1 MFLTKIQ
8 KLSISTKI
16 ILGYLPIFLVMILI
30 TIVALSSLN
39 EANSTSKNIIEHDI
53 VLLEAANNMLDS
65 LLAQESY
72 GRRYLILDS
81 QEILGLFWQ
90 RSQEFDML
98 VSRIQA
104 LTESHDIP
112 SKQLLILHNEF
123 NNLYKDR
130 LKNIGNKSSIITK
143 EYDAKIKSKL
153 DELIALI
160 QMMMLNVK
168 KNQNQMIIKNSD
180 AGLKAFRITFILSS
194 LGIILGIGAAA
205 LTTRDIARSIQQLK
219 LATNEISKGRFN
231 HIPDVTAQ
239 DELGELANA
248 FIKMAHRLASLEE
261 ANLNAN
267 PLTRLP
273 GGIAIENVLKNRLAA
288 NKSVTFCLL
297 DIDNF
302 KSFNDHYGYAAGNEI
317 IKTTAKIIEK
327 TTAEYGTNDDFVGH
341 IGGDDFALLTTIGR
355 YKKLCTH
362 IIEGFD
368 KKIVD
373 FYNNKDRAN
382 GYILGETRQGK
393 KIKFPIMSISIAVVV
408 SNKEKRQISHIEIG
422 EIAAE
427 LKEHAKKISGSVF
440 IVNRRKK

>member
-1 MFLTKIQ
+1 MFLTRFQ
-8 KLSISTKI
+8 RVSISTKI

-39 EANSTSKNIIEHDI
+39 EANRTSKNIIEHDI
-53 VLLEAANNMLDS
+53 VLLEAANNMLNS

-81 QEILGLFWQ
+81 QEILKLFWQ
-90 RSQEFDML
+90 RSNEFDML
-98 VSRIQA
+98 VSGIQA
-104 LTESHDIP
+104 LKKSQNIP
-112 SKQLLILHNEF
+112 SKQLSILHNEF

-130 LKNIGNKSSIITK
+130 IKNTGNKSSILAK
-143 EYDAKIKSKL
+143 EYDAKIRSKL

-160 QMMMLNVK
+160 QMMILNIK
-168 KNQNQMIIKNSD
+168 ENQNQLIIKNSD
-180 AGLKAFRITFILSS
+180 AGLKAFRITVILSS
-194 LGIILGIGAAA
+194 LGIILGIGAVA
-205 LTTRDIARSIQQLK
+205 LTTGNIARSIQQLK

-239 DELGELANA
+239 DELGDLANA
-248 FIKMAHRLASLEE
+248 FIKMAHLLASLEE

-302 KSFNDHYGYAAGNEI
+302 KSFNDHYGYAAGNKI
-317 IKTTAKIIEK
+317 IKKTAKIIEK
-327 TTAEYGTNDDFVGH
+327 TIAEYGTNDDFVGH
-341 IGGDDFALLTTIGR
+341 IGGDDFAILTTTGG
-355 YKKLCTH
+355 YNKLCTH
-362 IIEGFD
+362 IIEEFD
-368 KKIVD
+368 KKIIG
-373 FYNNKDRAN
+373 FYNTKDTAN

-408 SNKEKRQISHIEIG
+408 SNKEKRHINHIEVG

-427 LKEHAKKISGSVF
+427 LKEHAKKIPGSVF
-440 IVNRRKK
+440 MVNRRKN

>member
-1 MFLTKIQ
+1 
-8 KLSISTKI
+8 
-16 ILGYLPIFLVMILI
+16 MILI

-39 EANSTSKNIIEHDI
+39 EANRTSKNIIEHDI
-53 VLLEAANNMLDS
+53 VLLEAANNMLNS

-81 QEILGLFWQ
+81 QEILELFWQ
-90 RSQEFDML
+90 RSNEFDML
-98 VSRIQA
+98 VSRIQV
-104 LTESHDIP
+104 LKKSQNIP
-112 SKQLLILHNEF
+112 SKQLSILHNEF

-130 LKNIGNKSSIITK
+130 IKNIGDKSSILIK
-143 EYDAKIKSKL
+143 EYDAKIRSKL

-160 QMMMLNVK
+160 QMMILNIK
-168 KNQNQMIIKNSD
+168 QNQNQMIIKNSD

-205 LTTRDIARSIQQLK
+205 LTTGNIARSIQQLK

-248 FIKMAHRLASLEE
+248 FIKMAHLLASLEE

-288 NKSVTFCLL
+288 SKSVTFCLL

-302 KSFNDHYGYAAGNEI
+302 KSFNDHYGYAAGNEV

-327 TTAEYGTNDDFVGH
+327 RTAEYGTDDDFVGH
-341 IGGDDFALLTTIGR
+341 IGGDDFALLTTTGR
-355 YKKLCTH
+355 YNKLCTH
-362 IIEGFD
+362 IIEEFD

-373 FYNNKDRAN
+373 FYNIKDRAN

-393 KIKFPIMSISIAVVV
+393 EIKFPIMSISIAVVV
-408 SNKEKRQISHIEIG
+408 SNKEKRQISHIEVG

-440 IVNRRKK
+440 MVNRRKN

>member
-1 MFLTKIQ
+1 MFLTRLQ
-8 KLSISTKI
+8 RLSISTKI

-39 EANSTSKNIIEHDI
+39 EANRTSKNIIEHDI
-53 VLLEAANNMLDS
+53 VLLEAANNMLNS

-81 QEILGLFWQ
+81 QEILELFWQ
-90 RSQEFDML
+90 RSNEFDML

-104 LTESHDIP
+104 LKKSQNIP
-112 SKQLLILHNEF
+112 SKQLSILHNEF

-130 LKNIGNKSSIITK
+130 IKNIGDKSSILIK
-143 EYDAKIKSKL
+143 EYDAKIRSKL

-160 QMMMLNVK
+160 QMMILNIK
-168 KNQNQMIIKNSD
+168 QNQNQMIIKNSD

-205 LTTRDIARSIQQLK
+205 LTTGNIARSIQQLK

-248 FIKMAHRLASLEE
+248 FIKMAHLLASLEE

-288 NKSVTFCLL
+288 SKSVTFCLL

-302 KSFNDHYGYAAGNEI
+302 KSFNDHYGYAAGNEV

-327 TTAEYGTNDDFVGH
+327 RTAEYGTDDDFVGH
-341 IGGDDFALLTTIGR
+341 IGGDDFALLTTTGR
-355 YKKLCTH
+355 YNKLCTH
-362 IIEGFD
+362 IIEEFD

-373 FYNNKDRAN
+373 FYNIKDRAN

-393 KIKFPIMSISIAVVV
+393 EIKFPIMSISIAVVV
-408 SNKEKRQISHIEIG
+408 SNKEKRQISHIEVG

-440 IVNRRKK
+440 MVNRRKN

>member
-1 MFLTKIQ
+1 
-8 KLSISTKI
+8 
-16 ILGYLPIFLVMILI
+16 MILI

-39 EANSTSKNIIEHDI
+39 EANRTSKNIIEHDI
-53 VLLEAANNMLDS
+53 VLLEAANNMLNS

-81 QEILGLFWQ
+81 QEILELFWQ
-90 RSQEFDML
+90 RSNEFDML
-98 VSRIQA
+98 VSGIQA
-104 LTESHDIP
+104 LKKSKNIP
-112 SKQLLILHNEF
+112 SKQLSILHNEY

-130 LKNIGNKSSIITK
+130 LKNIVNKSSILTK
-143 EYDAKIKSKL
+143 EYDAKIRSKL

-160 QMMMLNVK
+160 QMMILNIK
-168 KNQNQMIIKNSD
+168 QNQNQLIIKNSD
-180 AGLKAFRITFILSS
+180 AGLKAFRITVILST

-205 LTTRDIARSIQQLK
+205 LTTGNIARSIQQLK

-248 FIKMAHRLASLEE
+248 FIKMAHLLASLEE
-261 ANLNAN
+261 ANLNAS

-273 GGIAIENVLKNRLAA
+273 GGIAIDNVLKNRLAA
-288 NKSVTFCLL
+288 SKSVTFCLL

-302 KSFNDHYGYAAGNEI
+302 KSFNDHYGYAAGNEV

-327 TTAEYGTNDDFVGH
+327 TIAEYGTNDDFVGH
-341 IGGDDFALLTTIGR
+341 IGGDDFTILTTIER
-355 YKKLCTH
+355 YNKLCTN
-362 IIEGFD
+362 IIEEFD

-373 FYNNKDRAN
+373 FYNTKDRAN
-382 GYILGETRQGK
+382 GYILGKTRQGK
-393 KIKFPIMSISIAVVV
+393 EIKFPIMSVSIAVVV
-408 SNKEKRQISHIEIG
+408 SNKEKGQISHIEIG

-427 LKEHAKKISGSVF
+427 LKEKAKKIPGSVF
-440 IVNRRKK
+440 MVNRRKK

>member
-1 MFLTKIQ
+1 MFLTRIQ
-8 KLSISTKI
+8 RLSISTKI

-39 EANSTSKNIIEHDI
+39 EANMTSKNIIEHDI

-104 LTESHDIP
+104 LTESQDIP

-168 KNQNQMIIKNSD
+168 ENQNQMIIKNSD

-205 LTTRDIARSIQQLK
+205 LTTRNIARSIQQLK

-248 FIKMAHRLASLEE
+248 FIKMAHLLASLEE

-288 NKSVTFCLL
+288 SKSVTFCLL

-355 YKKLCTH
+355 YNKLCTH

-373 FYNNKDRAN
+373 FYNSKDRAN

-440 IVNRRKK
+440 IINRRKK

>member
-1 MFLTKIQ
+1 
-8 KLSISTKI
+8 
-16 ILGYLPIFLVMILI
+16 MILI

-39 EANSTSKNIIEHDI
+39 EANRTSKNIIEHDI
-53 VLLEAANNMLDS
+53 VLLEAANNMLNS

-81 QEILGLFWQ
+81 QEILELFWQ
-90 RSQEFDML
+90 RSNEFDML
-98 VSRIQA
+98 VSGIQA
-104 LTESHDIP
+104 LKKSKNIP
-112 SKQLLILHNEF
+112 SKQLSILHNEY

-130 LKNIGNKSSIITK
+130 LKNIVNKSSILTK
-143 EYDAKIKSKL
+143 EYDAKIRSKL

-160 QMMMLNVK
+160 QMMILNIK
-168 KNQNQMIIKNSD
+168 QNQNQLIIKNSD
-180 AGLKAFRITFILSS
+180 AGLKAFRITVILST

-205 LTTRDIARSIQQLK
+205 LTTGNIARSIQQLK

-248 FIKMAHRLASLEE
+248 FIKMAHLLASLEE
-261 ANLNAN
+261 ANLNAS

-273 GGIAIENVLKNRLAA
+273 GGIAIDNVLKNRLAA
-288 NKSVTFCLL
+288 SKSLTFCLL

-302 KSFNDHYGYAAGNEI
+302 KSFNDHYGYAAGNEV

-327 TTAEYGTNDDFVGH
+327 TIAEYGTNDDFVGH
-341 IGGDDFALLTTIGR
+341 IGGDDFTILTTIER
-355 YKKLCTH
+355 YNKLCTN
-362 IIEGFD
+362 IIEEFD

-373 FYNNKDRAN
+373 FYNTKDRAN
-382 GYILGETRQGK
+382 GYILGKTRQGK
-393 KIKFPIMSISIAVVV
+393 EIKFPIMSVSIAVVV
-408 SNKEKRQISHIEIG
+408 SNKEKGQISHIEIG

-427 LKEHAKKISGSVF
+427 LKEQAKKIPGSVF
-440 IVNRRKK
+440 MVNRRKK